1 MVRPGAGT
9 IHFAVW
15 DIEVDKLCEIRREA
29 SGEERVQARDL
40 FPCVVIDDV
49 FMERC
54 ESNEEYTLFDPK
66 DVRLLNQTY
75 GDEFRRQYLKYEEDF
90 KNNPNNYNVNTK
102 VVKARDIMKVIIKAR
117 SETGTP
123 FLFFKDNV
131 NRQHK
136 NPQLG
141 IIRQSNLCFTGD
153 TKVHVEYN
161 LDNLGN
167 TTIAGVPGS
176 AMKDI
181 ENKDLTLKELT
192 DYSNGCR
199 EIKVDSSKYDEE
211 TSTWVSEHK
220 TAVAFKTGN
229 DKEYIKLILSNGD
242 QLSCTPDHPFALKD
256 GTYLEAIKLKGK
268 ELITKSGNIVRVTDY
283 STHESFKADVFDLS
297 VTDNHNFYVKGNND
311 SYLVHNC
318 VNGKT
323 RILTKE
329 YGYVQI
335 GGLVQKGIKEVTLWN
350 GKEWSKGEVFSTG
363 TQKTYFIYFS
373 NGVNINAT
381 KEHIWYVND
390 NGSIVKKTTAELRKD
405 DIIEDMILPIINH
418 GDNVLENAYE
428 SGMFNV
434 FGKSNNDH
442 DLFVFN
448 KISDFKYVD
457 LLENYEEISKTK
469 KFSSKETIR
478 TVKYNKGKL
487 LNKYEF
493 PGNDVRL
500 EDKLLWLAGL
510 IDSAGTLQYTVKG
523 VRLVINTT
531 EFDFANDLCLYLQEL
546 GIYSYSKQK
555 QMDMSK
561 MPKDSKGNVTMNGWS
576 SSIDVIPDLEELCKL
591 IDKGLKLKRLDI
603 SNIKNFIPV
612 DKVIKVESAPF
623 EEDEHSHRD
632 ENGEP
637 YGIEEET
644 FCATEPLLHKVVFNG
659 VLSGNCNEIY
669 QPTSPEETAVCN
681 LGSFNIAKIGNDLE
695 RAKYVAKL
703 AVRICDN
710 SIDMTEYPSEDSRK
724 TQLARRSC
732 GLGQTGNAEWVAVN
746 KFVYGSEEHQNRLEE
761 LQKVLHNATVEAT
774 KELAVEKGSCVI
786 EGVRN
791 AYLHAIA
798 PNSSSGIFASTTNSH
813 EPTFEQFWI
822 EGNKYDKTRMTAPNI
837 KPDNKNYYISV
848 FDLDMKTHIKMTS
861 ILQKYV
867 DMGIST
873 NLYYKPEDLTI
884 SRLYSDIHYA
894 WKCNLKGL
902 YYSRT
907 KSQDNSSVEAL
918 VDGKIEKVTER
929 NGIKCV
935 GCEN

>member
-15 DIEVDKLCEIRREA
+15 DIEVDKLCEIRKEA

-40 FPCVVIDDV
+40 FPCVVVDDV
-49 FMERC
+49 FMVRC
-54 ESNEEYTLFDPK
+54 ENDENYTLFDPK

-75 GDEFRRQYLKYEEDF
+75 GDEFKRAYLKYEEDY
-90 KNNPNNYNVNTK
+90 KNNPNNYNVNTR

-161 LDNLGN
+161 LENIGN
-167 TTIAGVPGS
+167 TTIAGVPGTV
-176 AMKDI
+176 MKSI
-181 ENKDLTLKELT
+181 ENKDITLKELST
-192 DYSNGCR
+192 YSNGCR
-199 EIKVDSSKYDEE
+199 LFKIESSTFNEDE
-211 TSTWVSEHK
+211 STWKSEHK
-220 TAVAFKTGN
+220 GAVAFKTGN
-229 DKEYIKLILSNGD
+229 NKDYIKLILSNGD
-242 QLSCTPDHPFALKD
+242 QLSCTADHPFALPD

-268 ELITKSGNIVRVTDY
+268 ELITKSGNKVKVNDY
-283 STHESFKADVFDLS
+283 ATHESFKSDVFDLS
-297 VTDNHNFYVKGNND
+297 VQDNHNFYVKGNND

-318 VNGKT
+318 VSGKT
-323 RILTKE
+323 KMLTKE

-335 GGLVQKGIKEVTLWN
+335 GGLVQNNIKEVTTWN
-350 GKEWSKGEVFSTG
+350 GKQWSKVPVFSTG
-363 TQKTYFIYFS
+363 VQKLYPVYLS
-373 NGVNINAT
+373 NGIAVDAT
-381 KEHIWYVND
+381 KEHKWYIKEN
-390 NGSIVKKTTAELRKD
+390 NTIVCKTTDELKKD
-405 DIIEDMILPIINH
+405 DILEDYELPIMEH
-418 GDNVLENAYE
+418 GNVVLEYAYE
-428 SGMFNV
+428 SGMFNI

-442 DLFVFN
+442 DLFVFD
-448 KISDFKYVD
+448 KQMYFKYSEY
-457 LLENYEEISKTK
+457 LTNYEEVSKTK
-469 KFSSKETIR
+469 KYGSNDTIK

-487 LNKYEF
+487 LNKKEF
-493 PGNDVRL
+493 PANDVRL
-500 EDKLLWLAGL
+500 EDKLMWLAGL
-510 IDSAGTLQYTVKG
+510 IDACGNVEYTVRG
-523 VRLVINTT
+523 SRLVLNVSD
-531 EFDFANDLCLYLQEL
+531 FDFAKDIMLYLQEL
-546 GIYSYSKQK
+546 GIHCISKQK

-561 MPKDSKGNVTMNGWS
+561 MPRDSKGNIKMTDGWS
-576 SSIDVIPDLEELCKL
+576 SSMDVIPDFKELCNL
-591 IDKGLKLKRLDI
+591 VDKGLILKRIDI
-603 SNIKNFIPV
+603 SNIKQYLPFDKTVKVDSTPFI
-612 DKVIKVESAPF
+612 
-623 EEDEHSHRD
+623 EENITD
-632 ENGEP
+632 NNEP
-637 YGIEEET
+637 YGYEEET
-644 FCATEPLLHKVVFNG
+644 FCVTEPMYNKVIFNG
-659 VLSGNCNEIY
+659 VLTGNCNEIY

-710 SIDMTEYPSEDSRK
+710 SIDMTDYPSEDSRK

-732 GLGQTGNAEWVAVN
+732 GLGQTGNAEWVAMN

-761 LQKVLHNATVEAT
+761 LQKVLHDATVEAT
-774 KELAVEKGSCVI
+774 KELAIEKGSCIV

-813 EPTFEQFWI
+813 EPTFEKFWI
-822 EGNKYDKTRMTAPNI
+822 EGNRYDKTRMTAPNI
-837 KPDNKNYYISV
+837 NADNNKYYVSV
-848 FDLDMKTHIKMTS
+848 FDIDMKTHIKMTS
-861 ILQKYV
+861 ILQKYI

-873 NLYYKPEDLTI
+873 NLYYKPEDLI
-884 SRLYSDIHYA
+884 MSKLYSDIHYA

-907 KSQDNSSVEAL
+907 KSKDNSTVEEI
-918 VDGKIEKVTER
+918 VDGKVEKVTER